1 MDDLWMCCGGG
12 SSDGLRSNG
21 VSLRGSVG
29 IQTKALLGGRC
40 SGVRTSNKNGEM
52 MLAVKT
58 ELASAM
64 SGDGDVI
71 GVTLLK
77 AFSLFFKHVLDGEG
91 KRWSDVSSTAMMIV
105 LAAWHRGVASMDVHY
120 GLA

>member
-77 AFSLFFKHVLDGEG
+77 ALSLWHTSP
-91 KRWSDVSSTAMMIV
+91 RSDCSVGNPRSGCPSKG
-105 LAAWHRGVASMDVHY
+105 HCF
-120 GLA
+120 